1 MAAVDRQTG
10 PDSDARLRRPPR
22 SAGHLR
28 AAAAAPG
35 HAYSRGAV
43 AFSAVAVFLALALTV
58 TTYIVR

>member
-1 MAAVDRQTG
+1 MAAVDRQAR
-10 PDSDARLRRPPR
+10 PDSDARLRRPPGSTR
-22 SAGHLR
+22 DLR

-43 AFSAVAVFLALALTV
+43 IFSAVAVLLALAVTI